1 MPSTS
6 GAGRRK
12 RPNEWYYSTGRHT
25 RSGIRRLGESGLM
38 FGTFFI
44 DWWEA
49 KSREWL
55 EKPEVKA
62 AVDRLTRM
70 R

>member
-1 MPSTS
+1 
-6 GAGRRK
+6 
-12 RPNEWYYSTGRHT
+12 
-25 RSGIRRLGESGLM
+25 M